1 MTPDTVTGVL
11 NNVETEIMSATK
23 ILGLVKPTDVTSM
36 REVALVKTKLDE
48 ARLWLEEA
56 RRVNQL

>member
-23 ILGLVKPTDVTSM
+23 ILSLVKPTDVPSM
-36 REVALVKTKLDE
+36 REIALVKTKLDE